1 MDGVSTE
8 LLDNLLFMTSN
19 YDEYKK
25 VLSILKKHNLKVNYI
40 NAKAGG
46 SEGYSASRRKTDP
59 DFDSDEP
66 SEFRS
71 I

>member
-1 MDGVSTE
+1 
-8 LLDNLLFMTSN
+8 MTSN

-25 VLSILKKHNLKVNYI
+25 VLSILKKHNLKVNYL

-46 SEGYSASRRKTDP
+46 SEGYSASRRKTDA
-59 DFDSDEP
+59 DYDSDEP